1 MNDIAACVGA
11 FKGRDLRCEGGDEW
25 STVEVVP
32 SPSRVSDDA
41 GLSAL
46 CKAVAPA
53 QVHVTYSESHPLP
66 FRIEWCGELG
76 PVCFSGSTPDEA
88 AERALSALRGRL
100 LLPEFA
106 APASAVAKTLV
117 KGSAGQSASTPSTSA
132 PVSEPQTPVGWVE
145 AMHERIQAIEEGKPV
160 RRANLRLVR

>member
-1 MNDIAACVGA
+1 VDYIAGMCGA
-11 FKGRDLRCEGGDEW
+11 FHGARFTLRTGRR
-25 STVEVVP
+25 VEHCRSVP

-53 QVHVTYSESHPLP
+53 QVQITYSESHPLP
-66 FRIEWCGELG
+66 FRVEWCGELG
-76 PVCFSGSTPDEA
+76 PISFAGSSPDEA

-100 LLPEFA
+100 LLPEFGA
-106 APASAVAKTLV
+106 QSPSAKTLV
-117 KGSAGQSASTPSTSA
+117 RGSTGAAHTPTANA
-132 PVSEPQTPVGWVE
+132 PVIEPLTQAGWVE

-160 RRANLRLVR
+160 RRANLRLVRS

>member
-1 MNDIAACVGA
+1 M
-11 FKGRDLRCEGGDEW
+11 
-25 STVEVVP
+25 P

-53 QVHVTYSESHPLP
+53 QVQVTYSENHPLP
-66 FRIEWCGELG
+66 FRVEWCGELG
-76 PVCFSGSTPDEA
+76 PISFAGSSPDEA

-100 LLPEFA
+100 LLPEFGS
-106 APASAVAKTLV
+106 APKTLV
-117 KGSAGQSASTPSTSA
+117 RQSPGQQNTTAAVIDPLSQA
-132 PVSEPQTPVGWVE
+132 GWVE

-160 RRANLRLVR
+160 RRANLRLVRS